1 MRTNQILAVQRMIL
15 LKVGNTKLE
24 PTGRMHGVSH
34 VYYQPVRSRSK
45 YTPHQRAQEMQR
57 RIAK

>member
-1 MRTNQILAVQRMIL
+1 MNQILAAQRMIL

-34 VYYQPVRSRSK
+34 VYYQPARSWSK
-45 YTPHQRAQEMQR
+45 YKPHQGAQERQR